1 MATVLAPPDISELVT
16 EDKFYEVP
24 PEELLP
30 EPPDISNIVT
40 EDDTPVDN
48 LPSEKQQRLLVEPLY
63 STWTSDQPFLAA
75 ANVGIFS
82 AVNRPA
88 LVPDVFLSLEAQIA
102 EDWWERSHRTYF
114 MWEFGKPPDVVI
126 EIVSNKRGQELSKKL
141 LEYARIGARYYV
153 IYDPQRLIQAETLAV
168 YELVVGEYVRKSDNR
183 LEKVGLELALW
194 EGVFEGKSDQW
205 LRWRN
210 FEGQFILTGAEQ
222 SEQERQR
229 AEQERQRAEEERQR
243 AEEERQRAE
252 QERQRAEQEHER
264 ADRLAAQLRALGIEP
279 EM

>member
-1 MATVLAPPDISELVT
+1 MATVLAPSDVSQRVT

-63 STWTSDQPFLAA
+63 STWTRDQLFLAA

-88 LVPDVFLSLEAQIA
+88 LVPDVFLSLDVQIA
-102 EDWWERSHRTYF
+102 EDWWERAHRTYF

-141 LEYARIGARYYV
+141 PQYARIGVPYYV
-153 IYDPQRLIQAETLAV
+153 IYDPQRLIQAETLVV
-168 YELVVGEYVRKSDNR
+168 YELVVGEYVRKQDNR

-194 EGVFEGKSDQW
+194 EGMFEGKYDQW
-205 LRWRN
+205 LRWHN
-210 FEGQFILTGAEQ
+210 FEGQLILTGAE
-222 SEQERQR
+222 R
-229 AEQERQRAEEERQR
+229 AEQEH
-243 AEEERQRAE
+243 
-252 QERQRAEQEHER
+252 QRAEQEHQRAEQEHQRAER
-264 ADRLAAQLRALGIEP
+264 LMTQLRALGIEP
-279 EM
+279 EA